1 MIGYAAAAG
10 IFHMFFTLTTDME
23 GIQFYLLLLGV
34 PVLSILMTWLIIR
47 NFVIRTLAKA
57 L

>member
-1 MIGYAAAAG
+1 MI
-10 IFHMFFTLTTDME
+10 DME
-23 GIQFYLLLLGV
+23 DMQFYLLLLGV
-34 PVLSILMTWLIIR
+34 PFLSILMTWLIIR